1 MKQMLSVITG
11 SALLLGI
18 LSSCG
23 GGNGSDRDVDSTKFE
38 TTQRDRTYN
47 TNADSSLA
55 TIPAAA
61 ESKFVN
67 NTVEANYAELSMA
80 KLALQ
85 NSNNREVKN
94 IAKMLEEDHNVALNG
109 LQQIAIAKSISV
121 PASENEDARK
131 EVNKLSEKKGSDFDK
146 AWCKEMID
154 KHEKSIKNL
163 EEMEKET
170 ADPQLKT
177 WISETLPKIRTHKDK
192 LVECHD
198 KMK

>member
-11 SALLLGI
+11 SALLLGV

-23 GGNGSDRDVDSTKFE
+23 DGNGSDRDVDSTKFG
-38 TTQRDRTYN
+38 TTQSDRTYT
-47 TNADSSLA
+47 TNADSSVA
-55 TIPAAA
+55 TLPAAA
-61 ESKFVN
+61 ESKFVS

-85 NSNNREVKN
+85 TSNNNDVKH

-121 PASENEDARK
+121 PASETDDARK

-170 ADPQLKT
+170 TDPQVKT
-177 WISETLPKIRTHKDK
+177 WISETLPKIRTHRDK